1 MANQT
6 VTTDVN
12 YDDAAISGLLNG
24 ETITNN
30 GGSLTINSDVRWAQQ
45 AAVMGNITCSA
56 VLGGTVLIDGT
67 TVWELPFTASTG
79 NVPTLAALGTNGV
92 TGGTSGATGEL
103 LRVWATGSLDPAA
116 AAAAM
121 PATGF
126 IKLRTKVGTFQAGE
140 VVTLPSGSTVT
151 IADAGRRSWL
161 HIVGA
166 ETLGITAARVSGTC
180 QMTGDW
186 YELGTTNGLDDQTF
200 QFPVADYCPA
210 IQIET
215 AVGSGV
221 YEWWLY
227 ADNRWG
233 TATQFVATDVRGKYF
248 GMSPTTGVI
257 TIARRATNPCG
268 FKPVSGLK
276 VRVPNLICS
285 SSSSA
290 NWNANTFS
298 ATVANRYR
306 GIAVSSANAS
316 AYYDRVCS
324 NWDVLTS
331 VGQNWTMIDSASMP
345 IRNLTAFTGT
355 ITLTRVAVGCMP
367 NVTLN
372 TAVVLLSSSKEVVI
386 TGCRFT
392 KRESGDVGI
401 NDLALSMST
410 VETVT
415 LTDSQFEIF
424 GATGSQT
431 RSGTGATTIC
441 VTLSRCGA
449 TTYNNITCIGGHLNP
464 NTHSAPSVISG
475 FTFADNLVGSNVST
489 GAFVNAINIGTCTDF
504 EINGPIN
511 WFGGLS
517 GVQPRNAVIGANNA
531 CVRLIVQNIASSAV
545 PLDLGNQSQAPFSV
559 GDSSRTIIRRCY
571 FQNSRSNFF
580 LGPANTYS
588 DTDVDNCGTDYA
600 DLQQLGGVR
609 TRIRGLKSTNST
621 TTTST
626 SVGTNVMD
634 LFTSTTAGRIV
645 FGGGDPDPTT
655 PQLVVSGGAGAGA
668 AGNGTTIL
676 PNLNDTATW
685 ESAWFHLGH
694 TGLTNTAPVIV
705 GTNTGNFTLD
715 FQYDT
720 GSGWNG
726 TWLAATGA
734 NLSGVGAINPA
745 TGIKLKLRPTTSVAN
760 ATNAIGLISVITD
773 TTSVAQDTL
782 YPFPFDA
789 TGTVNNLLNGS
800 RVQIYNEDTSA
811 ELFNGVVAGTST
823 SYSYYDGTQVSAG
836 DTVRI
841 RVAKLGYLPQ
851 TLLAIATAAGFAAT
865 ANQQTDAIYVSNGID
880 GSTVTE
886 FTPDYP
892 NVQMDVSDPDGVT
905 TVQRI
910 YAWLRYT
917 ETTSQG
923 VDLWFDVVTPTDEVN
938 YLIDAAKLNLKIDN
952 TSASP
957 VTVIGGRIY
966 RSDGATIIAATSGS
980 IQMDPSRVYSVTG
993 IPTADQN
1000 AAATWNYGLENTV
1013 SSGQMLRGITRT
1025 QLAKVNVNETTG
1037 DVTIYKL
1044 DGTTAFAQAS
1054 TSPTGD
1060 RNAPTVDWS

>member
-6 VTTDVN
+6 ITTAIN

-30 GGSLTINSDVRWAQQ
+30 GGTLTINSDVRWAQQ

-56 VLGGTVLIDGT
+56 ILGGGVLIDGT

-79 NVPTLAALGTNGV
+79 NVPTLGNLNTNGV
-92 TGGTSGATGEL
+92 TGLTSGATGEL
-103 LRVWATGSLDPAA
+103 LRVWQTGVLTPSAA
-116 AAAAM
+116 GGAM

-126 IKLRTKVGTFQAGE
+126 IKLRTTVGTFQAGE
-140 VVTLPSGSTVT
+140 IVTLPGGATVT
-151 IADAGRRSWL
+151 IANAGQRSWL

-166 ETLGITAARVSGTC
+166 ETLSITAARVSGTC

-186 YELGTTNGLDDQTF
+186 YQLGTTNGLDDQTF

-215 AVGSGV
+215 AVGSNV

-248 GMSPTTGVI
+248 GMDPATGVI

-290 NWNANTFS
+290 NWNVNTFS
-298 ATVANRYR
+298 TTVGNRYR
-306 GIAVSSANAS
+306 GIAVNFANAN
-316 AYYDRVCS
+316 AHYDRVCS
-324 NWDVLTS
+324 NWDVQTTA
-331 VGQNWTMIDSASMP
+331 GQNWTMIDSASMP
-345 IRNLTAFTGT
+345 LRLLSSFTDT

-367 NVTLN
+367 NVTFN
-372 TAVVLLSSSKEVVI
+372 SPVVSLISSKNAI
-386 TGCRFT
+386 IMGCRFT
-392 KRESGDVGI
+392 KRESGDVVSS
-401 NDLALSMST
+401 DHALSMST
-410 VETVT
+410 IETVT

-424 GATGSQT
+424 GATNSQT
-431 RSGTGATTIC
+431 RSGAGANFTC

-449 TTYNNITCIGGHLNP
+449 TTYDNLTVIGGALYP
-464 NTHSAPSVISG
+464 NTHTAPSVING
-475 FTFADNLVGSNVST
+475 LTFADYLVGSNVST
-489 GAFVNAINIGTCTDF
+489 GALTSVIIISTCTDLV
-504 EINGPIN
+504 INGPVN

-517 GVQPRNAVIGANNA
+517 GVQPRNFFIVMNSA
-531 CVRLIVQNIASSAV
+531 CVRIIVQNIGSSAV
-545 PLDLGNQSQAPFSV
+545 PLDLGNQIQALISAS
-559 GDSSRTIIRRCY
+559 DSSDCIIRRSY

-580 LGPANTYS
+580 IGPANTYS
-588 DTDVDNCGTDYA
+588 NFDIDNCGTDYA
-600 DLQQLGGVR
+600 DLQQMGGVR

-621 TTTST
+621 VTTSAG
-626 SVGTNVMD
+626 SGTNVMD

-645 FGGGDPDPTT
+645 FGGGDPDPIT
-655 PQLVVSGGAGAGA
+655 PQLVVAGGAGAGA

-685 ESAWFHLGH
+685 ESPWFHLGH
-694 TGLTNTAPVIV
+694 TGLANTAPIIT

-720 GSGWNG
+720 GAGWNG
-726 TWLAATGA
+726 TWLAATGT

-745 TGIKLKLRPTTSVAN
+745 TGIKLKLRATVTVAN
-760 ATNAIGLISVITD
+760 ATNAIGFVSVITN

-789 TGTVNNLLNGS
+789 IGTVTNLVTGS
-800 RVQIYNEDTSA
+800 RVQIYNEDTNT
-811 ELFNGVVAGTST
+811 ELFNGVIAGTST
-823 SYSYYDGTQVSAG
+823 AYSYYDGTQVSAG

-851 TLLAIATAAGFAAT
+851 LLLATATATGFAAT
-865 ANQQTDAIYVSNGID
+865 ANQQTDAIYVLNGID
-880 GSTVTE
+880 GSTITE
-886 FTPDYP
+886 FTPDYL
-892 NVQMDVSDPDGVT
+892 NVQIDVSDPDNVT

-910 YAWLRYT
+910 YAWLRYI
-917 ETTSQG
+917 ETTLQG
-923 VDLWFDVVTPTDEVN
+923 IDLWFDGVTPTDDVN
-938 YLIDAAKLNLKIDN
+938 YSIDVAKLNLKIDN
-952 TSASP
+952 TTASP
-957 VTVIGGRIY
+957 VIIAGGRIY
-966 RSDGATIIAATSGS
+966 RSDNTTIIAATSGS
-980 IQMDPSRVYSVTG
+980 IQMDPNRIYSVTG
-993 IPTADQN
+993 IPTANQN
-1000 AAATWNYGLENTV
+1000 AAA
-1013 SSGQMLRGITRT
+1013 I
-1025 QLAKVNVNETTG
+1025 LAAAQTTPIHADIRKVNNYSVNGE
-1037 DVTIYKL
+1037 
-1044 DGTTAFAQAS
+1044 GTS
-1054 TSPTGD
+1054 TNPWGP
-1060 RNAPTVDWS
+1060 A

>member
-6 VTTDVN
+6 ITTAVN
-12 YDDAAISGLLNG
+12 YDDPAIANLLPG

-45 AAVMGNITCSA
+45 AAVLGNITCSA
-56 VLGGTVLIDGT
+56 VLGGSVLIDGT

-79 NVPTLAALGTNGV
+79 NVPALGALGTNGV
-92 TGGTSGATGEL
+92 TGGTSAATGEL
-103 LRVWATGSLDPAA
+103 LRVWATGVLTPAA
-116 AAAAM
+116 AGGAM

-126 IKLRTKVGTFQAGE
+126 IKLRTTVGTFQAGE
-140 VVTLPSGSTVT
+140 VVTLPGGATVT
-151 IADAGRRSWL
+151 IANAGRRSWL

-166 ETLGITAARVSGTC
+166 EAAFIIAARVSGTC

-233 TATQFVATDVRGKYF
+233 TATQFVGTDLRGKYF
-248 GMSPTTGVI
+248 GLDPTTGVI

-268 FKPVSGLK
+268 FKPVSGLR

-298 ATVANRYR
+298 ATVASRYR
-306 GIAVSSANAS
+306 GITVSGANAS

-324 NWDVLTS
+324 NWDIPTTT
-331 VGQNWTMIDSASMP
+331 GQNWTMIDSASMP
-345 IRNLTAFTGT
+345 LRTINAFTDT
-355 ITLTRVAVGCMP
+355 ISLIRVGIGCMP
-367 NVTLN
+367 NVTFNL
-372 TAVVLLSSSKEVVI
+372 AVVALNSSKKVI
-386 TGCRFT
+386 ITDCRIA
-392 KRESGDVGI
+392 KRESGDVGL
-401 NDLALSMST
+401 NDQALSIST

-415 LTDSQFEIF
+415 LADSQFEIF

-431 RSGTGATTIC
+431 RSGPGATVNC

-449 TTYNNITCIGGHLNP
+449 TTYNNLTVIGGHLNP
-464 NTHSAPSVISG
+464 NTHTAPSEING
-475 FTFADNLVGSNVST
+475 ITFADYLVGSNVST
-489 GAFVNAINIGTCTDF
+489 GALVNVINIGTCTDF
-504 EINGPIN
+504 VINGPIN

-517 GVQPRNAVIGANNA
+517 GVQPRNAIIAANNA
-531 CVRLIVQNIASSAV
+531 CVRLIVDNIGSSAS
-545 PLDLGNQSQAPFSV
+545 PLDLGNQSQAPISLS
-559 GDSSRTIIRRCY
+559 DSAGTIFRRY
-571 FQNSRSNFF
+571 YAQNSRSNFF
-580 LGPANTYS
+580 LGPSNTYS

-609 TRIRGLKSTNST
+609 TRIRGLKSALST
-621 TTTST
+621 TTTSA
-626 SVGTNVMD
+626 SLGTNVID
-634 LFTSTTAGRIV
+634 LFTSATAGRIV
-645 FGGGDPDPTT
+645 FGGGDPDPTN
-655 PQLVVSGGAGAGA
+655 PRLVVVGGAGAGA
-668 AGNGTTIL
+668 AGNGTIIL

-694 TGLTNTAPVIV
+694 TGLTNTAPVII

-715 FQYDT
+715 FQYDL
-720 GSGWNG
+720 GAGWNG

-745 TGIKLKLRPTTSVAN
+745 TGIKMKLRATASVAN
-760 ATNAIGLISVITD
+760 STNAIGLISVITD

-782 YPFPFDA
+782 YPLPFDA
-789 TGTVNNLLNGS
+789 TGTLDNLLAGS

-811 ELFNGVVAGTST
+811 ELFNGVIAGTST
-823 SYSYYDGTQVSAG
+823 AYQYYDGTQVSAG

-841 RVAKLGYLPQ
+841 RVAKLGHLPQ
-851 TLLAIATAAGFAAT
+851 TLLAVATAEGFAAT
-865 ANQQTDAIYVSNGID
+865 ANQQTDTIYVGNGID
-880 GSTVTE
+880 GSAVTE
-886 FTPDYP
+886 FSPDYP
-892 NVQMDVSDPDGVT
+892 NVQMDVSDPDGYT
-905 TVQRI
+905 TVQRV
-910 YAWLRYT
+910 YAWLRYI
-917 ETTSQG
+917 EATSQG
-923 VDLWFDVVTPTDEVN
+923 IDLWFDVVTPTDAVN

-952 TSASP
+952 TGASP
-957 VTVIGGRIY
+957 VVIGGGRIY
-966 RSDGATIIAATSGS
+966 RTDGATVIAATSGS
-980 IQMDPSRVYSVTG
+980 IQMDPARVYVTEG
-993 IPTADQN
+993 GATQIASAVLTA
-1000 AAATWNYGLENTV
+1000 
-1013 SSGQMLRGITRT
+1013 
-1025 QLAKVNVNETTG
+1025 
-1037 DVTIYKL
+1037 
-1044 DGTTAFAQAS
+1044 AQA
-1054 TSPTGD
+1054 TPIHADIQRVNNVEITGTGVSGD
-1060 RNAPTVDWS
+1060 SMRPV